1 MAGGG
6 QSFLHYPAREVLKTS
21 QVLTGR
27 KFLSSYLFPTH
38 HAQMKTIQHIARRLV
53 TLCREQK
60 FIEAYRELYGE
71 EAESIDPMYSLMPP
85 ARGLITLIEREKQ
98 FLAKATIHKI
108 EVSEP
113 LIAGNY
119 FACQIRMDFTIDDRG
134 RNNVE
139 ELCVYHVKNGKII
152 RQQFFIN

>member
-1 MAGGG
+1 
-6 QSFLHYPAREVLKTS
+6 
-21 QVLTGR
+21 
-27 KFLSSYLFPTH
+27 
-38 HAQMKTIQHIARRLV
+38 MKTIQQIADRLI

-71 EAESIDPMYSLMPP
+71 EAESIDPMHSLMPP

-113 LIAGNY
+113 LIANNY
-119 FACQIRMDFTIDDRG
+119 FAINIRMDFTVEDKG
-134 RNNVE
+134 RNDLE
-139 ELCVYHVKNGKII
+139 ELCVYHVKGGKIV
-152 RQQFFIN
+152 RQQFFMN